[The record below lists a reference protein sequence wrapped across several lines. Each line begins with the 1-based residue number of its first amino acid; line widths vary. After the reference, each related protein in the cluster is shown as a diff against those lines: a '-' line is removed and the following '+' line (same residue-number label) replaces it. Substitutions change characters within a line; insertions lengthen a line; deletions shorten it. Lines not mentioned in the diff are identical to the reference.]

1 MCKKNNDKK
10 DQLLRAPRVGKH
22 NSTRVDEGRK
32 TRNILAIK
40 MQGTNRSGER
50 GRRAGYR
57 CDPRAELR
65 LGEREEEQGEDNNGV

>member
-1 MCKKNNDKK
+1 M
-10 DQLLRAPRVGKH
+10 LRAPSVGKH
-22 NSTRVDEGRK
+22 NSTRFDEGAK
-32 TRNILAIK
+32 SCNLLAIK